1 MNIRLHHIAVLLL
14 FQIAPGCMTGHA
26 QQQTKSN
33 PASYHYQMGL
43 SYLGERNYTSAL
55 IDLTEANKLDPDNPE
70 ILYNLGMAYL
80 GKKRPD
86 LAEPMLQRAIM
97 LKPGYSAARNDLG
110 VAYLEL
116 KRWDNAIQQFKI
128 VKDDLFSENSDNAAI
143 NLGLAYLGK
152 GDYAKA
158 LEELRAVAVM
168 NPRNPIVRVSL
179 GRVMFAMGKSEQ
191 AIIEY
196 NKALEI
202 YRDYGAAYFYLGQAQ
217 LKLNSLEAARA
228 AFKDA
233 VRLVPDTELGRAALG
248 YLDLLK

>member
-1 MNIRLHHIAVLLL
+1 MKIRLHHIAVLLL
-14 FQIAPGCMTGHA
+14 LQIASGCVSSGS
-26 QQQTKSN
+26 QQSTKPN

-70 ILYNLGMAYL
+70 VLYHLGMAYM

-86 LAEPMLQRAIM
+86 LAEARLQRAIM
-97 LKPGYSAARNDLG
+97 LKPNYSVARNDLG

-128 VKDDLFSENSDNAAI
+128 VKDDLFYENSDNATI

-152 GDYAKA
+152 GDYPKA
-158 LEELRAVAVM
+158 LEELRAVGAM
-168 NPRNPIVRVSL
+168 NPRNPVVRLSL
-179 GRVMFAMGKSEQ
+179 GRVLFAMEKSDQ
-191 AIIEY
+191 AIVEY

-202 YRDYGAAYFYLGQAQ
+202 YRDYGAAYYYLGQAQ
-217 LKLNSLEAARA
+217 LKLNNLDAARA

-248 YLDLLK
+248 YLDLIK